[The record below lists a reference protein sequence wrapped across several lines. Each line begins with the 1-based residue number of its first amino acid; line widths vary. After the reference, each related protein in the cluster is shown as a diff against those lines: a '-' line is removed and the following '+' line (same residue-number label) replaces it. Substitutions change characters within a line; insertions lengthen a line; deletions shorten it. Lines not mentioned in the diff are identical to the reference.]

1 MIEVTIYVPAADN
14 DGATF
19 TPTHHAMFE
28 AFILDRFGGL
38 TRATQEVEGV
48 WKNQD
53 GRTFTDR
60 NLVYLVAL
68 QSILEGERLREVL
81 GFAKLHYRQE
91 AIFFRYLGIAEIY
104 E

>member
-19 TPTHHAMFE
+19 SPTHHAAFE
-28 AFILDRFGGL
+28 ALVSGRFNGL

-48 WKNQD
+48 WIGQD
-53 GRTFTDR
+53 ARVYRDR
-60 NLVYLVAL
+60 NLVFIVAIP
-68 QSILEGERLREVL
+68 SILDGGTLREVL
-81 GFAKLHYRQE
+81 SFAKDHYRQE
-91 AIFFRYLGIAEIY
+91 AIFFRYLGIAEIF